1 MDNNINLNNISV
13 AQLKQVAQIDP
24 NDYIRD
30 DFIISTYQNNS
41 ASKLLK
47 YPCRVDALII
57 AIVLRGTVKVTI
69 NLNEWIVKE
78 NMVVANLPGNINQ
91 TNGESDDFEG
101 HIIVVSKS
109 FLREIH
115 VDLKNTI
122 PLFMYMKDYPCQQLS
137 SRDAGEIL
145 RFFNLIRENMEQS
158 ECYREEIIRG
168 LVSSLFYKCVE
179 KLNNVTSAISDSA
192 RSRKEIFFQ
201 QFMELLQI
209 YHKEQRSVGFY
220 AEKMHITPKY
230 MSSMMKQIS
239 GRSAAE
245 WIDEYVIL
253 EAKNLLKYS
262 GMSIQ
267 EITYF
272 LNFSTQSF
280 FGKYFKQHTGMSP
293 SQYRMQ

>member
-1 MDNNINLNNISV
+1 
-13 AQLKQVAQIDP
+13 
-24 NDYIRD
+24 
-30 DFIISTYQNNS
+30 
-41 ASKLLK
+41 
-47 YPCRVDALII
+47 
-57 AIVLRGTVKVTI
+57 
-69 NLNEWIVKE
+69 
-78 NMVVANLPGNINQ
+78 
-91 TNGESDDFEG
+91 
-101 HIIVVSKS
+101 
-109 FLREIH
+109 
-115 VDLKNTI
+115 
-122 PLFMYMKDYPCQQLS
+122 
-137 SRDAGEIL
+137 
-145 RFFNLIRENMEQS
+145 
-158 ECYREEIIRG
+158 
-168 LVSSLFYKCVE
+168 
-179 KLNNVTSAISDSA
+179 
-192 RSRKEIFFQ
+192 
-201 QFMELLQI
+201 MELLQI